1 MDKIKQ
7 CLAIVFILSFP
18 VIATA
23 QVAINK
29 DGSTADSAAILQV
42 KGDNKGTP
50 VQAMYIESGTGN
62 VGIGTTTPGFPLTF
76 KNVFGDKI
84 SLYGQAGDN
93 WGFGIQYHL
102 FQIHGKNSSSNIA
115 FGYGSSSNFTE
126 LMRITG
132 TGQVGIGTST
142 PESSALL
149 EINSTEKGFLPPR
162 MTTAQMNAIVSPAEG
177 LTIYNT
183 DKEGLCYYNS
193 TQWKCMDDQSLS
205 NLLFICGKT
214 YLDTET
220 GYSFSTVKIGSQ
232 CWMAENLNVGTRIN
246 GSQDQ
251 TNNNTIEKYCYN
263 DSTTNC
269 DTYGGLYQWDEMMQ
283 YVTTAGAKGICPN
296 GWHLPTDN
304 EWKTMEMYLGMSQAQ
319 ADATGWRGTDEGGK
333 LKETG
338 TTHWHSPNT
347 GATNSSGFTG
357 LPGGY
362 RGNDGSFYDLGTLGG
377 WWSSTEGSGTNA
389 WIRRLRYEYNKVYR
403 YNYYKA
409 AVGRSVRCL
418 KDD

>member
-1 MDKIKQ
+1 MKIN
-7 CLAIVFILSFP
+7 LFSTILFSALLTLNGF
-18 VIATA
+18 A

-42 KGDNKGTP
+42 KGDNNGTP
-50 VQAMYIESGTGN
+50 VQAMYIESETGN
-62 VGIGTTTPGFPLTF
+62 VGVGTTTPGFPLTF

-84 SLYGQAGDN
+84 SLYGQTGDN

-102 FQIHGKNSSSNIA
+102 FQIHGRNSSSNIA
-115 FGYGSSSNFTE
+115 FGYGSSGGGNFTE

-142 PESSALL
+142 PEASALL

-183 DKEGLCYYNS
+183 DKEGLCYYNN
-193 TQWKCMDDQSLS
+193 TQWKCMDNQSLYNS
-205 NLLFICGKT
+205 FFICGKT

-246 GSQDQ
+246 GSQEQ

-263 DSTTNC
+263 NSTTNC
-269 DTYGGLYQWDEMMQ
+269 DTYGGLYKWDEAMQ
-283 YVTTAGAKGICPN
+283 YDTTAGTQGICPS
-296 GWHLPTDN
+296 GWHLPTDD
-304 EWKTMEMYLGMSQAQ
+304 EWKTMEMYLGMSQTQ
-319 ADATGWRGTDEGGK
+319 ADGTEYRGTDEGGK

-338 TTHWHSPNT
+338 TTHWKSPNT
-347 GATNSSGFTG
+347 GATNTSGFTA
-357 LPGGY
+357 LPGGV
-362 RGNDGSFYDLGTLGG
+362 RRTDGSFVYLGDYGE
-377 WWSSTEGSGTNA
+377 WWSSTEYSYIRA
-389 WIRRLRYEYNKVYR
+389 WIRGLTNTSGKVR
-403 YNYYKA
+403 RVEGYKLN
-409 AVGRSVRCL
+409 GSSVRCL